1 MSARSEFCG
10 WPALAALV
18 LWGLALQPVAAQADS
33 RLVATVP
40 AISEDIARIAR
51 ADDPIAALINSCWAG
66 RDHAG
71 MSACVAQAAANAR
84 AQLRVSEARLR
95 QHIARAEADR
105 PAQRRRVWRAL
116 AASDRAHA
124 LYRDKRCA
132 LRAALARQG
141 NGEADNRL
149 ACEAVLDQ
157 SRAWTLQADAG
168 WV

>member
-1 MSARSEFCG
+1 MSARSEFRG

-18 LWGLALQPVAAQADS
+18 LCGLALQPVAAQADS
-33 RLVATVP
+33 RLVAAVP
-40 AISEDIARIAR
+40 AISEDIAR

-84 AQLRVSEARLR
+84 AQLRVGEARLR

-141 NGEADNRL
+141 NGEADNRR

-168 WV
+168 WM